1 MHCLLAEAENDN
13 LVKGGPTACQRQ
25 SRKAPGF
32 APARELLLMLVLE
45 ICLLLVSLLLGHF
58 FFKNKLVYARKG
70 VSNVI
75 KWIDMSKSLH
85 GRNFEHAD
93 AGRGRALGR
102 LIFFMASDM
111 GHFLELN
118 CFLRWTHF
126 LAFHRQTL
134 RHRAKRD
141 ARLVKKVFGHYAMAI
156 MQQRSVRR
164 RNTLVTTFLRRRTL
178 MFLLKVQE

>member
-1 MHCLLAEAENDN
+1 MDRNEILIKSRRKRSTFVAVWAVMRAATFEA
-13 LVKGGPTACQRQ
+13 
-25 SRKAPGF
+25 
-32 APARELLLMLVLE
+32 ARGDPMLR
-45 ICLLLVSLLLGHF
+45 
-58 FFKNKLVYARKG
+58 ARKG

-102 LIFFMASDM
+102 LIFFMASDT
-111 GHFLELN
+111 GHFLELD

-141 ARLVKKVFGHYAMAI
+141 ARLVKKFFGHYAMAI
-156 MQQRSVRR
+156 MQLRSVRR
-164 RNTLVTTFLRRRTL
+164 RNTLVTTFLRRRTRT
-178 MFLLKVQE
+178 FLLKVQE

>member
-1 MHCLLAEAENDN
+1 MGRNEILITSRRKRSIFVAVWAVMRAATFEATRGD
-13 LVKGGPTACQRQ
+13 P
-25 SRKAPGF
+25 
-32 APARELLLMLVLE
+32 MLR
-45 ICLLLVSLLLGHF
+45 
-58 FFKNKLVYARKG
+58 ARKG

-75 KWIDMSKSLH
+75 KWMDMSKSLH
-85 GRNFEHAD
+85 GRNFADAD

-111 GHFLELN
+111 GHFLELH
-118 CFLRWTHF
+118 CFRRWTHF

-141 ARLVKKVFGHYAMAI
+141 ARRVKKVFSHYAMAI

-164 RNTLVTTFLRRRTL
+164 RNTLVTTFLRQRTL